1 MPVKKS
7 TKKPKPFKDA
17 PTRKIASKHHV
28 YVILLDDTVLNEAS
42 FRRANPHFQ
51 YNKPCV
57 YVGMTGLT
65 PQIRYMR
72 HKAGVKGNR
81 FVLEYGLRLLPT
93 LYEMYN
99 PMPSD
104 AAKDMEVELAIGLR
118 EEGYAVWQ
126 A

>member
-1 MPVKKS
+1 MKVKD
-7 TKKPKPFKDA
+7 TPKA
-17 PTRKIASKHHV
+17 KHHV
-28 YVILLDDTVLNEAS
+28 YAILLDDTVLNEAA

-65 PQIRYMR
+65 PQIRFMR

-81 FVLEYGLRLLPT
+81 FVLAYGIKLLPS
-93 LYEMYN
+93 LYEVYN
-99 PMPSD
+99 PMPYE

>member
-1 MPVKKS
+1 MKVKD
-7 TKKPKPFKDA
+7 TPKA
-17 PTRKIASKHHV
+17 KHHV

-42 FRRANPHFQ
+42 FRRANEHFQ

-65 PQIRYMR
+65 PHIRFMR

-81 FVLEYGLRLLPT
+81 FVLAYGLKLLPT
-93 LYEMYN
+93 LYEVYN
-99 PMPSD
+99 PMPYE
-104 AAKDMEVELAIGLR
+104 AAKEMEVELAIGLR

>member
-1 MPVKKS
+1 MPKK
-7 TKKPKPFKDA
+7 A
-17 PTRKIASKHHV
+17 RHYV

-42 FRRANPHFQ
+42 FRKSNPHFQ

-65 PQIRYMR
+65 PEIRFMR

-81 FVLEYGLRLLPT
+81 FVLNYGLKLLPA
-93 LYEMYN
+93 LYQMYN
-99 PMPSD
+99 PMPYSG
-104 AAKDMEVELAIGLR
+104 AQEMEVELAIGLR
-118 EEGYAVWQ
+118 DEGYAVWQ

>member
-1 MPVKKS
+1 MPKKS
-7 TKKPKPFKDA
+7 
-17 PTRKIASKHHV
+17 RHHV
-28 YVILLDDTVLNEAS
+28 YVILLDDRVLNEAS
-42 FRRANPHFQ
+42 FRKSNPGFQ

-65 PQIRYMR
+65 PEIRFDR

-81 FVLEYGLRLLPT
+81 FVLEYGMSLVPS
-93 LYEMYN
+93 LYQVYN
-99 PMPSD
+99 PMPYE
-104 AAKDMEVELAIGLR
+104 AAREMEVELAIGLR